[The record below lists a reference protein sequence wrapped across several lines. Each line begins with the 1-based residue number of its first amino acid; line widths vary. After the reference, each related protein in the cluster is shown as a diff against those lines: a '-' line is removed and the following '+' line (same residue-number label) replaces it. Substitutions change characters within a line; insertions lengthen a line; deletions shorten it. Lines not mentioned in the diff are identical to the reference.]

1 MKVGIIVYPGSN
13 CDKDTYN
20 YFTHHGC
27 ECFYIWHQEQQ
38 LEKHI
43 DLLVLPGGF
52 AYGDRLY
59 DKATGD
65 YTMEPGKMASSCPVK
80 DIIKY
85 AICNNIV
92 ILGICNGF
100 QILIEMGLL
109 PGKLLENPD
118 KKFTCKKVKCNMYD
132 VLTPFGFLDKKNA
145 FETFDFYVANRY
157 GRYAYDSFGYYNMF
171 NSDLD
176 SVFLADLIKN
186 RQIFLKYTNTEDY
199 CNCSLDN
206 IAGICSTNKKI
217 FGIMPHFE
225 RELDNPFFNLF
236 KKYIPNINQEFKNE
250 IKELMESEHISYK
263 STRKYLKTLHT
274 QEDHVIQGPGENAG
288 IVDIGNGYALAMRME
303 SHNHPIFID
312 PFHGASTGVGGI
324 LRDIF
329 TMGARPIALLDFL
342 RFGTDKHNK
351 ILLKEA
357 INGISY
363 YGNCIGVPNVG
374 GDLYMSNTYNFNPLL
389 NVACIGLVKHEN
401 IIYGNALN
409 ENSLL
414 IYVGNKTGNDGIGGA
429 VMASKEFDENVNNED
444 LKKNIQKG
452 DSFLEKLL
460 LEACLEIAEQKL
472 AEGMQDMGAG
482 GLLCSSIEVVSRG
495 RVKTSKPLGCNMFVE
510 NVPIKDYK
518 MSLCDRLISESQER
532 MLIVC
537 KPENK
542 DKIFD
547 IFKKWDLEYSIVGK
561 VDLSGKYNV
570 YHYDTLLYS
579 EGMDNFEDPKEDW
592 DDSQLQLNN
601 KDNVKIEKIH
611 NKTLWES
618 YDSTIGG
625 RTIKGPLDDGSYSIL
640 NVPEANKKIIITWGW
655 DLNECIKK
663 TETYK
668 NENNEEIKLLC
679 AINCMNFG
687 HPCDCMGSFSQTIKE
702 LRETCIENKV
712 PIVGGNVSLYNATFG
727 TSIIPTPVIVLVG
740 SISY

>member
-1 MKVGIIVYPGSN
+1 MYPGSN

-27 ECFYIWHQEQQ
+27 ECFYIWHHEDK

-59 DKATGD
+59 DKATGG
-65 YTMEPGKMASSCPVK
+65 YTMEPGKMASLSPVK
-80 DIIKY
+80 NIIKT
-85 AICNNIV
+85 AVNNNIIV
-92 ILGICNGF
+92 LGICNGF

-109 PGKLLENPD
+109 PGKLIENND
-118 KKFTCKKVKCNMYD
+118 KKFTCKKVKCNIYD
-132 VLTPFGFLDKKNA
+132 VLSNA
-145 FETFDFYVANRY
+145 DCLENGLHINSFDFYVANKY
-157 GRYAYDSFGYYNMF
+157 GRYTYDTFEHHNMF

-176 SVFLADLIKN
+176 RVFLAHLITN
-186 RQIFLKYTNTEDY
+186 NQIFLKYENTY
-199 CNCSLDN
+199 QYWNNSLNN
-206 IAGICSTNKKI
+206 IAGVCSINKKI

-225 RELDNPFFNLF
+225 RELDNPFFDYF
-236 KKYIPNINQEFKNE
+236 KEYIPNINHEFKNK
-250 IKELMESEHISYK
+250 INELMESEHISYK
-263 STRKYLKTLHT
+263 STKKYLKTLYT
-274 QEDHVIQGPGENAG
+274 QGKHVIQGPGENAG
-288 IVDIGNGYALAMRME
+288 IVDIGNGYALALRME

-342 RFGTDKHNK
+342 RFGTDENNEK
-351 ILLKEA
+351 LLKET

-374 GDLYMSNTYNFNPLL
+374 GDLYKSDTYNYNPLL

-401 IIYGNALN
+401 IIYGNVLN

-414 IYVGNKTGNDGIGGA
+414 IYVGNKTGNDGIGGD
-429 VMASKEFDENVNNED
+429 VMASKEFDENVKNED

-452 DSFLEKLL
+452 DAFLEKLL
-460 LEACLEIAEQKL
+460 LEACLEISEQKL

-482 GLLCSSIEVVSRG
+482 GLLCASIEVVSRG
-495 RVKTSKPLGCNMFVE
+495 RIKTSKPLGCNMFVE
-510 NVPIKDYK
+510 NIPIKDRN

-547 IFKKWDLEYSIVGK
+547 IFKKWDLDYSIVGK
-561 VDLSGKYNV
+561 VDLSGKYIV
-570 YHYDTLLYS
+570 YDYDTILYS
-579 EGMDNFEDPKEDW
+579 ESMDNFQEPKEDW
-592 DDSQLQLNN
+592 NDDKLQLNN

-611 NKTLWES
+611 NKELWEC

-625 RTIKGPLDDGSYSIL
+625 RTIKGPLDNGSYSIL
-640 NVPEANKKIIITWGW
+640 DIKETNKKIIINWGW
-655 DLNECIKK
+655 NLEECISKMEK
-663 TETYK
+663 YK
-668 NENNEEIKLLC
+668 NEYNEEITLLC

-687 HPCDCMGSFSQTIKE
+687 HPSQCMGSFSETIKILKE
-702 LRETCIENKV
+702 SCIHHEI
-712 PIVGGNVSLYNATFG
+712 PIVGGNVSLYNSTQG
-727 TSIIPTPVIVLVG
+727 NSIIPTPVIVLIG
-740 SISY
+740 CISY